1 MRAARTGLSLSAVL
15 LGMALLSACQAWP
28 GGVREEPGER
38 SATTAPPR
46 SSGYGTVFLGIDEC
60 SSFGTTSFTEVA
72 CAGERAA
79 ARVVA
84 RHDGRVGQGPLCP
97 PTTDFVLHISESR
110 PSYGEFAEDEDGDG
124 SVPQGYAC
132 MRKLQPPH
140 PGDPG
145 GGGGPRTIVG
155 DCVYGAGRG
164 EVRETACDGKGEH
177 DPEYEV
183 TTAVGT
189 EAQCPAATDLYVRL
203 GGSRP
208 VGCAVPV

>member
-1 MRAARTGLSLSAVL
+1 MAAVALAFAVL
-15 LGMALLSACQAWP
+15 PGCQAWP
-28 GGVREEPGER
+28 GGVSEQPGGQP
-38 SATTAPPR
+38 AAPARP
-46 SSGYGTVFLGIDEC
+46 SGYGTVFLGIDEC
-60 SSFGTTSFTEVA
+60 SSFGTTSFTEVP

-84 RHDGRVGQGPLCP
+84 RHDGRAGQGPLCP
-97 PTTDFVLHISESR
+97 PTTDFVLHISQTR
-110 PSYGEFAEDEDGDG
+110 PSSGAFGEDEDGDG

-132 MRKLQPPH
+132 MRRLQPPH

-155 DCVYGAGRG
+155 DCVYSAGRG
-164 EVRETACDGKGEH
+164 EVRETACDGDGRH

-183 TTAVGT
+183 TTAVDT
-189 EAQCPAATDLYVRL
+189 EARCPAPTDLYVRL
-203 GGSRP
+203 GGDRP